1 MEAKA
6 QLARHNQDVAVVSI
20 PSFDRF
26 AQQSPEY
33 RDSVLPSVVTRRV
46 TIEAGSTF
54 GWDQYAGD
62 HGAKIGVDRFGT
74 SAPGDLVLD
83 KYGFNVT
90 NVVNTYLKLK

>member
-1 MEAKA
+1 M
-6 QLARHNQDVAVVSI
+6 
-20 PSFDRF
+20 
-26 AQQSPEY
+26 
-33 RDSVLPSVVTRRV
+33 

-62 HGAKIGVDRFGT
+62 RGAKIGVDRFGT

-83 KYGFNVT
+83 QYGFNVT